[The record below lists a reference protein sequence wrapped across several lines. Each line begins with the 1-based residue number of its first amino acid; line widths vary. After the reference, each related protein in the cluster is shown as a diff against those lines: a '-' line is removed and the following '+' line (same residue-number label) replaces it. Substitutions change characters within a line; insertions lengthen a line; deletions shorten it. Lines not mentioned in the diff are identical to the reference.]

1 MPAHLHTAYI
11 MTSNLNNAM
20 TFTIDDYFRRRMFD
34 GDIIKTQNLMNQ
46 PLQAYCPTPDSL
58 KKEQDR
64 IEKQLVSF
72 EDSLWMKPDTTL
84 LKELEANQKG
94 KKAKAKEA
102 KVKET
107 KTEKVKAPKAQKA
120 PRSTGAVRSVRRR

>member
-1 MPAHLHTAYI
+1 MHILKREIYRG
-11 MTSNLNNAM
+11 N
-20 TFTIDDYFRRRMFD
+20 YD

-72 EDSLWMKPDTTL
+72 EDSLWMKPDTTV
-84 LKELEANQKG
+84 LKEIENAKKG
-94 KKAKAKEA
+94 KKKAAKEA
-102 KVKET
+102 KAEEPKA
-107 KTEKVKAPKAQKA
+107 EKVKAPKTKAPKA
-120 PRSTGAVRSVRRR
+120 PRSSGAVRSIRRR

>member
-1 MPAHLHTAYI
+1 M
-11 MTSNLNNAM
+11 
-20 TFTIDDYFRRRMFD
+20 DDYFRRRMFD

-84 LKELEANQKG
+84 LKELEASQKG
-94 KKAKAKEA
+94 RKPRQKR
-102 KVKET
+102 
-107 KTEKVKAPKAQKA
+107 PKLKR
-120 PRSTGAVRSVRRR
+120 PRRRK